1 MKKLYLMGLVGLLCA
16 ACSNDD
22 FPGEEQS
29 QNQNLT
35 GQERFMSVQLVSP
48 EGTSS
53 RASRADGDHENGT
66 TTESYKD
73 GLATESEVGTLTD
86 GTQDITFYFFDADGN
101 PCCID
106 ETATQNWSHPYSVKI
121 DGVNYDGNP
130 TWTAST
136 DVHLTKVSSASI
148 MLHNAQ
154 AIPVKVVAVLNGNG
168 KFTTEQ
174 NYTLSE
180 LADVTVTTGYTEA
193 TSTTADKDFLMSNSV
208 YMDETSKTAIQAT
221 EITSDNIWSNAK
233 DASLNPV
240 KIYVERAVAKVEAK
254 SDKADADGY
263 LKVLKAGSTTDE
275 PETDANGNALYV
287 KFDKWTTFDVSQKA
301 YNLKHIDTTYNPTG
315 DDAWTWNEPAAF
327 RSFWAEK
334 NTFDIVKQKLTYNE
348 INTAFGADHYCYPFE
363 NTQGINTAEGRATK
377 VILAAKLYT
386 KGDDGTYAPATVCE
400 FLGIRYT
407 LADLKTQ
414 IAGMLAK
421 KIYKIHDGETSG
433 TSITAD
439 NIDFDALEGEYRVKV
454 KLVPDAGQATTF
466 VKPDNGALSD
476 TERDAILATIPH
488 IKIWKDGRCY
498 YYTYIKHL
506 NGQNAVI
513 RNHWY
518 QVNVTKVTG
527 LGTPVYDP
535 ENNTFDPERPE
546 DDEWVLGAEI
556 HIQSWRMVSQDYDL
570 GSAIT
575 DDDKNEKN
583 IGVEE

>member
-1 MKKLYLMGLVGLLCA
+1 
-16 ACSNDD
+16 
-22 FPGEEQS
+22 
-29 QNQNLT
+29 
-35 GQERFMSVQLVSP
+35 
-48 EGTSS
+48 
-53 RASRADGDHENGT
+53 
-66 TTESYKD
+66 
-73 GLATESEVGTLTD
+73 
-86 GTQDITFYFFDADGN
+86 
-101 PCCID
+101 
-106 ETATQNWSHPYSVKI
+106 
-121 DGVNYDGNP
+121 
-130 TWTAST
+130 
-136 DVHLTKVSSASI
+136 
-148 MLHNAQ
+148 
-154 AIPVKVVAVLNGNG
+154 
-168 KFTTEQ
+168 
-174 NYTLSE
+174 
-180 LADVTVTTGYTEA
+180 
-193 TSTTADKDFLMSNSV
+193 
-208 YMDETSKTAIQAT
+208 
-221 EITSDNIWSNAK
+221 
-233 DASLNPV
+233 
-240 KIYVERAVAKVEAK
+240 VERAVAKVEAK
-254 SDKADADGY
+254 SDNLNDDGY

-287 KFDKWTTFDVSQKA
+287 KFDNWTTFDVSEKA
-301 YNLKHIDTTYNPTG
+301 YNLKHIDTTYNPTD

-334 NTFDIVKQKLTYNE
+334 NDFSIVKQELTYNK
-348 INTAFGADHYCYPFE
+348 INTEFGADHFCYPFE

-386 KGDDGTYAPATVCE
+386 KGNDGTYAPATVCE

-407 LADLKTQ
+407 LDGLKTQ

-421 KIYKIHDGETSG
+421 KIYKKIDGVDG
-433 TSITAD
+433 ITSITAD
-439 NIDFDALEGEYRVKV
+439 DIDFKALEGEYRVEVQLNKEE
-454 KLVPDAGQATTF
+454 GTTF
-466 VKPDNGALSD
+466 VKPDNSALSE

-488 IKIWKDGRCY
+488 IKIWNDGKCY

-575 DDDKNEKN
+575 QDDENEKN
-583 IGVEE
+583 IGVGE

>member
-35 GQERFMSVQLVSP
+35 GQERFMAVQLVSP

-73 GLATESEVGTLTD
+73 GLATESEVATLAD
-86 GTQDITFYFFDADGN
+86 GTDDITFYFFNADGSA
-101 PCCID
+101 CAID
-106 ETATQNWSHPYSVKI
+106 GTNNWAHPYTLAT
-121 DGVNYDGNP
+121 GAGTYDNV
-130 TWTAST
+130 TWTASD
-136 DVHLTKVSSASI
+136 DVHVTQISSAII
-148 MLHNAQ
+148 MLRNAQ

-168 KFTTEQ
+168 KFTTGQ

-180 LADVTVTTGYTEA
+180 LADVTVTDGYTDA
-193 TSTTADKDFLMSNSV
+193 TSTTAEKDFLMSNSV

-233 DASLNPV
+233 EASLNPV

-254 SDKADADGY
+254 SDKANAEGY
-263 LKVLKAGSTTDE
+263 LPVLKAGSTTDE

-287 KFDKWTTFDVSQKA
+287 KFDNWTTFDVSEKA
-301 YNLKHIDTTYNPTG
+301 YNLKHIDTTYNPTD

-334 NTFDIVKQKLTYNE
+334 NDFSIVKQELTYNK
-348 INTAFGADHYCYPFE
+348 INTEFGADHFCYPFE
-363 NTQGINTAEGRATK
+363 NTQGINSAEGRATK

-386 KGDDGTYAPATVCE
+386 KGNDGTYAPATVCE

-407 LADLKTQ
+407 LDGLKTQ

-421 KIYKIHDGETSG
+421 KIYKKIDGVDG
-433 TSITAD
+433 ITSITAD
-439 NIDFDALEGEYRVKV
+439 DIDFKALEGEYRVEVQLNKEE
-454 KLVPDAGQATTF
+454 GTTF
-466 VKPDNGALSD
+466 VKPDNSALSE

-488 IKIWKDGRCY
+488 IKIWNDGKCY

-535 ENNTFDPERPE
+535 EKNTFDPERPE

-556 HIQSWRMVSQDYDL
+556 HIQSWRMVSKDYDL

-575 DDDKNEKN
+575 QDDENEKN
-583 IGVEE
+583 IGVGE